1 MTHGVAIVLVL
12 AGGMALA
19 LAGSFCAN
27 RPGAV
32 EAWLRRVRGR
42 SPSEPA
48 LSIVGAVIAAA
59 GIFVAILAVISEIW
73 WLQGVRL
80 P

>member
-1 MTHGVAIVLVL
+1 MTRGVAIVLVL
-12 AGGMALA
+12 SGGMALA
-19 LAGSFCAN
+19 LAGSFCAS
-27 RPGAV
+27 RPGVV